1 MSGSVTG
8 VRLDPDKCK
17 CGSHFASVMLEVIIV
32 GDLAPPSASG
42 TQRLEPA
49 DSFSDDEVVR
59 LHSRKKD
66 GVEWTTAYCARCV
79 DFTEVR
85 VADKWGEVRWEED
98 EE

>member
-32 GDLAPPSASG
+32 GDLALPSESG
-42 TQRLEPA
+42 AQRLELA
-49 DSFSDDEVVR
+49 DPFGDDEIVR
-59 LHSRKKD
+59 LHSREKD

-79 DFTEVR
+79 DFTEVT
-85 VADKWGEVRWEED
+85 VAETR
-98 EE
+98 